1 MSRKVCKAAHRR
13 LHLSGDKTSL
23 WVDYLYVFIYLM
35 SFFFLYQMQGA
46 SDVGGRRGGRVCGFG
61 ED

>member
-35 SFFFLYQMQGA
+35 SFLYQMQAA
-46 SDVGGRRGGRVCGFG
+46 SDVGGEVERGVRGFG